1 MQTHQCCDAEKSPH
15 LPGQQDYGSD
25 EGAVLLTELRRPQMW
40 PYDTNECDW
49 LSQPGDLP
57 PANDDETDGG
67 EFIPC

>member
-1 MQTHQCCDAEKSPH
+1 
-15 LPGQQDYGSD
+15 
-25 EGAVLLTELRRPQMW
+25 MW